1 MISFVNGVGPVLSA
15 MAFPIY
21 EFVNKDFGE
30 HTFHGHDPWP
40 NEERKDVMF
49 YAFQNQ
55 VQGTEPVWDFWN
67 PKDKEHTFHFG
78 DPWVNEEKGSQP
90 VFYAYPLG
98 DDMKGLL
105 KPVHSFWNSGKQ
117 KHAFH
122 MGDARAGEDKGDAQ
136 FLAFCE
142 LLTWRGKVN
151 CDGAP
156 AQDRAKWLMENKGM
170 NEAEAQGQVMS
181 EFPSVFIR
189 GGYSGGSMP
198 VAPTV
203 VDGKFPHTLE
213 IVKDAAGKNRL
224 KISVTPKNPGDVTMI
239 AVHYSVNKGPGH
251 EDMNFDIN
259 HPMEGSTTYVH
270 VTPDFGPLCEPGSK
284 VTYWLAAMEK
294 GLIVEMP
301 EKACPIKENRLTWT
315 AQM

>member
-1 MISFVNGVGPVLSA
+1 
-15 MAFPIY
+15 MAVAIH
-21 EFVNKDFGE
+21 EFINKDIKE
-30 HTFHGHDPWP
+30 HTFHAGEAWP
-40 NEERKDVMF
+40 NEEKKGVMF
-49 YAFQNQ
+49 YAFHNQ
-55 VQGTEPVWDFWN
+55 VKGTEPVWDFWN

-78 DPWVNEEKGSQP
+78 DPWVNEERGSQP

-105 KPVHSFWNSGKQ
+105 RPVHSFWNDGEK

-122 MGDARAGEDKGDAQ
+122 MGESRFGEDKGDAQ
-136 FLAFCE
+136 FLAFPE
-142 LLTWRGKVN
+142 PLTWRGDVI

-156 AQDRAKWLMENKGM
+156 AQNRSKWLMENKGM
-170 NEAEAQGQVMS
+170 MEAEAQAQVMA
-181 EFPSVFIR
+181 EFPTVFSR
-189 GGYSGGSMP
+189 GGYSGGALP

-213 IVKDAAGKNRL
+213 IVKDAAGKSRL
-224 KISVTPKNPGDVTMI
+224 KFSVTPKNPSEITMI

-251 EDMNFDIN
+251 EDMNFDIKQ
-259 HPMEGSTTYVH
+259 PMEGTNTYVH
-270 VTPDFGPLCEPGSK
+270 VTPDFGPLCDPGSK

>member
-1 MISFVNGVGPVLSA
+1 
-15 MAFPIY
+15 MAFPIF
-21 EFVNKDFGE
+21 EFYNKDCGE

-40 NEERKDVMF
+40 NEERKGVVF

-55 VQGTEPVWDFWN
+55 VKGTEPVWDFWN

-98 DDMKGLL
+98 DDMKGML
-105 KPVHSFWNSGKQ
+105 KPVHSFWSDGEK

-122 MGDARAGEDKGDAQ
+122 MGEPRPGEDKGDAQ
-136 FLAFCE
+136 FLAFSQP
-142 LLTWRGKVN
+142 LAWKADVS

-156 AQDRAKWLMENKGM
+156 ARNRAKWLMDNQNM
-170 NEAEAQGQVMS
+170 NEVEAQAQVMA
-181 EFPSVFIR
+181 EFPVLFSGGVS
-189 GGYSGGSMP
+189 GYSGGVKP
-198 VAPTV
+198 VAPFA

-224 KISVTPKNPGDVTMI
+224 KLSVTPKNPSDVTMI

-259 HPMEGSTTYVH
+259 HPMEGTNAYVH
-270 VTPDFGPLCEPGSK
+270 VTPDFGPVCDPGSK

>member
-1 MISFVNGVGPVLSA
+1 
-15 MAFPIY
+15 
-21 EFVNKDFGE
+21 
-30 HTFHGHDPWP
+30 
-40 NEERKDVMF
+40 
-49 YAFQNQ
+49 
-55 VQGTEPVWDFWN
+55 
-67 PKDKEHTFHFG
+67 
-78 DPWVNEEKGSQP
+78 
-90 VFYAYPLG
+90 
-98 DDMKGLL
+98 MKGLL